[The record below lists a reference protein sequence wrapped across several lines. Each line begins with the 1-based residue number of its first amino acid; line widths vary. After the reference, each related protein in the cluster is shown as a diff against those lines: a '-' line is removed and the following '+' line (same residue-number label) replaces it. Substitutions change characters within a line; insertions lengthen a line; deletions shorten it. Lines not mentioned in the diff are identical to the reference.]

1 MQNAV
6 INFAKSKENGLCLID
21 MPTGTGKT
29 YQTRCLIKKYIE
41 GKELTNIPLIIYL
54 TPLRKNV
61 DEIYYELRNDF
72 EDKEKFDNN
81 VLRLKSYSDCVLE
94 NFLDV
99 RNKIPQ
105 SLQRKESF
113 KNLEAKIKRIKENKN
128 GSLYSIELKELKDYE
143 TRFRRDLESEINKE
157 AKGKAK
163 KKELINNS
171 YAWVKKLYP
180 SCLTEDR
187 KVLFMTMDK
196 FLYGNDPIISKPYR
210 FLSYSKVKNSLIFID
225 EFDSTKDV
233 ILKEEIQ
240 KCTDYK
246 IDLVKLFSGVS
257 LALKGKQMPTSM
269 FANSDTSN
277 EALKEMSKKFLEIE
291 KQYNLDYI
299 FKLESQDDIE
309 RFFLFDDFRIHTIG
323 GNDKENS
330 ISSINDQKKKQN
342 TLKVGS
348 KENEK
353 FYQTIYGMKYAV
365 NSFIFCC
372 ATMASEYLDNYNKI
386 ARSRKKDIM
395 EIEQAVS
402 SIVDLFNLDNNLKE
416 TVSSLI
422 VDNIA
427 LPLGTKTRDIF
438 STDFYMNGFR
448 YFDLNDDISHD
459 CSTSL
464 SMCYLYNTPEKF
476 MISLTNK
483 ARVVGLSATATLNSV
498 TSNYDLDYIKKKIDD
513 YYELP
518 INDKENIRKYVSS
531 KLSCNYN
538 INAEKILISK
548 GKDPDSIANNI
559 FTKKENIEKF
569 SNLLLQTVDDNAVD
583 PNYNNYRFAKILI
596 SIKKFLEIKTSK
608 VLLVLANRIVRKD
621 KSLEPY
627 CEDNLNT
634 AITLMCNELNINM
647 PKLHFLYGENFEE
660 QKSDYKKEVNLGEKV
675 ILFSSYPSV
684 GTGQN
689 LQYEIDD
696 DEEELKNEKDI
707 DSLYIEFPTN
717 IIVHTNY
724 LTDECALNKYI
735 YQMEALKFN
744 GEIDPS
750 LAIRHI
756 KFGFKKFISPLVH
769 MNIADKNLYQCDS
782 INNHRIKILVQAVGR
797 ICRTDARKKKHD
809 VNIFIDD
816 DIISKVNFNIL
827 KGRLLNPEFTKVM
840 ELSKFVPEYDYEAIK
855 ILNRAKDADD
865 RVATRLGNILSKNK
879 IEWNEKDIQQ
889 WNLIRDFVL
898 KHPTI
903 SREDLKKYA
912 KEPGLS
918 SIEDFYLFNKEGRK
932 LNCYIYSNK
941 DKKKKIL
948 FGDNPNQAN
957 DEILINEQNS
967 RLTIS
972 MKNSVIRKH
981 FEDNGYATSFIE
993 NDGMILPIV
1002 FQNIYKGAIGE
1013 QAGVATLKDQGIKLA
1028 LIEDPKKFEKFDF
1041 CYGKNK
1047 DIYFDFKNWSENDK
1061 EDRFI
1066 NDEKVED
1073 KLKKVSGKK
1082 AFIINLFSSRF
1093 EIHDRGNVVEI
1104 SSLYGDSK
1112 SNFQLNM
1119 KDMYRVVSKILEAA
1133 KDGN

>member
-54 TPLRKNV
+54 TPLKKNV
-61 DEIYYELRNDF
+61 DEIYNELRNDF
-72 EDKEKFDNN
+72 ENKELFDNN
-81 VLRLKSYSDCVLE
+81 VLRLRSYSDCVLDK
-94 NFLDV
+94 FLDV
-99 RNKIPQ
+99 RNQIPQ

-113 KNLEAKIKRIKENKN
+113 RNLEAKIKRIKENKS
-128 GSLYSIELKELKDYE
+128 GSLIAIEKKELKDYE
-143 TRFRRDLESEINKE
+143 VKFRRDLESEINKTE
-157 AKGKAK
+157 K
-163 KKELINNS
+163 KKTKKKDLINHDYS
-171 YAWVKKLYP
+171 WVKELYP

-196 FLYGNDPIISKPYR
+196 FLYGNDPIISKPYK
-210 FLSYSKVKNSLIFID
+210 FLSYSKVKNALIFID

-246 IDLVKLFSGVS
+246 INLVKLFISIS
-257 LALKGKQMPTSM
+257 LTLKGIQMPTSI
-269 FANSDTSN
+269 FAESDISDKT
-277 EALKEMSKKFLEIE
+277 LKEMSKKFLEIE
-291 KQYNLDYI
+291 KQYNLDYV
-299 FKLESQDDIE
+299 FKLESQEDIE
-309 RFFLFDDFRIHTIG
+309 RFFLFDDYKIHTIG
-323 GNDKENS
+323 GNNNENS

-372 ATMASEYLDNYNKI
+372 AIMASEYLNNYNKG
-386 ARSRKKDIM
+386 ARMGNKDIM

-402 SIVDLFNLDNNLKE
+402 SIVDIFNLDTNLKE
-416 TVSSLI
+416 TVCSLI

-427 LPLGTKTRDIF
+427 LPLGAKTRDIF

-464 SMCYLYNTPEKF
+464 SMCYLNNTPEKF

-498 TSNYDLDYIKKKIDD
+498 TSNYDLDYIKKKIDN

-518 INDKENIRKYVSS
+518 DDDKENIKKHVSS

-538 INAEKILISK
+538 INAKEILIK
-548 GKDPDSIANNI
+548 DGKDHETIARNI
-559 FTKKENIEKF
+559 FTKNENIESF
-569 SNLLLQTVDDNAVD
+569 SNLLLQTVYDNAKD

-596 SIKKFLEIKTSK
+596 SIKNFLEIKTSK
-608 VLLVLANRIVRKD
+608 VLLILANRIVRKD
-621 KSLEPY
+621 KGVDPY
-627 CEDNLNT
+627 CEENLNSII
-634 AITLMCNELNINM
+634 ALMCNELDIKM
-647 PKLHFLYGENFEE
+647 PKLYFLYGDNFEE
-660 QKSDYKKEVNLGEKV
+660 QKNNYKKDVKSGEKI

-689 LQYEIDD
+689 LQYEIES
-696 DEEELKNEKDI
+696 DEDELIIEKDI

-717 IIVHTNY
+717 IIVHPNY
-724 LTDECALNKYI
+724 LNDECALNKYI
-735 YQMEALKFN
+735 YQIEALKFN

-750 LAIRHI
+750 LAVKDI
-756 KFGFKKFISPLVH
+756 KIGFQKYMFPSAKI
-769 MNIADKNLYQCDS
+769 NNYDKNLYQCDS
-782 INNHRIKILVQAVGR
+782 MNNHRIKILVQAVGR
-797 ICRTDARKKKHD
+797 ICRTDAKKKKHD
-809 VNIFIDD
+809 VNIFIDE
-816 DIISKVNFNIL
+816 DIISKINFNIL
-827 KGRLLNPEFTKVM
+827 KGRLLNPEFSKIM
-840 ELSKFVPEYDYEAIK
+840 ELSKVEPEYDYETIK
-855 ILNRAKDADD
+855 ILNKAKDADD
-865 RVATRLGNILSKNK
+865 RVETRLGNILSKNK
-879 IEWNEKDIQQ
+879 TEWNEKDIEQ
-889 WNLIRDFVL
+889 WNLIRDFIL

-903 SREDLKKYA
+903 SREDLKRYV
-912 KEPGLS
+912 KEPGLG
-918 SIEDFYLFNKEGRK
+918 SIEDFYLFEKEGKK
-932 LNCYIYSNK
+932 LNCYIYSKTN
-941 DKKKKIL
+941 KKKIL
-948 FGDNPNQAN
+948 FGNNPDQIE
-957 DEILINEQNS
+957 DGILINEQNS
-967 RLTIS
+967 RLTIL
-972 MKNSVIRKH
+972 MKIRFVKQH
-981 FEDNGYATSFIE
+981 FIDNGYATSFAE
-993 NDGMILPIV
+993 NDGIILPIV
-1002 FQNIYKGAIGE
+1002 YQNIYKGAIGE
-1013 QAGVATLKDQGIKLA
+1013 QAGVAILKNQGIPLVP
-1028 LIEDPKKFEKFDF
+1028 IEDPKKFEKFDF
-1041 CYGKNK
+1041 CYEKNRN
-1047 DIYFDFKNWSENDK
+1047 IYFDFKNWSENDK
-1061 EDRFI
+1061 EDRPK

-1073 KLKKVSGKK
+1073 KLKKVCGKK

-1093 EIHDRGNVVEI
+1093 EIHERGNVVEI
-1104 SSLYGDSK
+1104 SSLCGNS
-1112 SNFQLNM
+1112 SNNYQLNQ